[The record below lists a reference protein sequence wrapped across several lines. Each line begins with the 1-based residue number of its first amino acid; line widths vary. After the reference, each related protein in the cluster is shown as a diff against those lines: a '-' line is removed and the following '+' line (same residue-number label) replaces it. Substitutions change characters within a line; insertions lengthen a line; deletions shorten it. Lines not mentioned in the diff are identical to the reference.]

1 VITLIYL
8 LIGGLSALI
17 YGGVTILVS
26 KTKIQMNLILKIFSV
41 ILFVVYMFRL
51 FTADAIDN
59 TYFLFGGD
67 STTWLFPFGKSLWM
81 IFLRWMTYLLLAVAI
96 VGPFFPQK
104 VIKQILGYF
113 GTAISILNVIFF
125 KSHIIGFIG
134 TYEPLSYRGIQFAIE
149 IVILAVICSLYLT
162 NLCKSFLKNKEIPD
176 LKKQITTFI
185 GVFAW
190 LLLAYM
196 PQALLEN
203 LFGHMGIVPEDFNLS
218 HRLVI
223 YITFFTMLFTYFI
236 MRSKTQADKNLFFA
250 LVSLSGFFQYF
261 YVRRYGLGGLPLHLC
276 NTAIIMMFFAFVFK
290 MKGVFYFSYFVNV
303 LGAFCA
309 IILPNYSTDLFD
321 ISTLHYWYNHY
332 YAFVLPILGVA
343 LRVFPRPNIKM
354 MYKAIGIFTLYFVLV
369 AILNAWFNNY
379 TSTDYFF
386 LYSDFLS
393 GKFGLEALQYTNVI
407 TLQIQG
413 LTFRFFYLFQIGVYL
428 VFIVLM
434 FVTWAVYDALF
445 KVADHHYDLL
455 VRIRMNRMDMLKL
468 KESLGGRKMSEKVVQ
483 NSTEMIKVTHF
494 TKRYGSSNVKAV
506 DDFSITIHGGEVFG
520 FLGHNGAGKSTT
532 IKSLVGIQSITEG
545 EMFICGYNIKTQ
557 PLEAKLNIGYVSDN
571 HAVYE
576 KLTGRE
582 YINYVAD
589 LYLVSKADRDER
601 LAYYLQRFALT
612 DAIDQEIKSYSHG
625 MKQKLVVIS
634 SLIHDPKV
642 WILDEPLTGLDPTSS
657 YQIKECMREHA
668 NKGNTVFFSSHV
680 IEVVEKICDRIAII
694 SHGKLE
700 GVWSIK
706 ELHDSGTSLEELY
719 LKYVDLQE
727 KKLVRG

>member
-1 VITLIYL
+1 
-8 LIGGLSALI
+8 
-17 YGGVTILVS
+17 
-26 KTKIQMNLILKIFSV
+26 
-41 ILFVVYMFRL
+41 MFRL
-51 FTADAIDN
+51 FTADVIDN
-59 TYFLFGGD
+59 TYFLFGGNS
-67 STTWLFPFGKSLWM
+67 STWIFSLGKSIWM
-81 IFLRWMTYLLLAVAI
+81 IFLRWMGYLLIAVGVVA
-96 VGPFFPQK
+96 PFFSQK
-104 VIKQILGYF
+104 VLKYLLGYF
-113 GTAISILNVIFF
+113 GSVISILSIIFF

-134 TYEPLSYRGIQFAIE
+134 SYELLSYRGIQFAIE
-149 IVILAVICSLYLT
+149 LIVLSTICFL
-162 NLCKSFLKNKEIPD
+162 NLIDLIKGWSKNKTMSD
-176 LKKQITTFI
+176 GKKQLGTFA
-185 GVFAW
+185 GVFGW

-196 PQALLEN
+196 PQALLWN
-203 LFGHMGIVPEDFNLS
+203 LFGAMGTVPEEFNVS
-218 HRLVI
+218 HRITI
-223 YITFFTMLFTYFI
+223 YITFVTMLVTYFV
-236 MRSKTQADKNLFFA
+236 MRSKTQEDKNLFFA

-309 IILPNYSTDLFD
+309 ILLPNYSTDLFNV
-321 ISTLHYWYNHY
+321 STVHYWYNHY

-393 GKFGLEALQYTNVI
+393 GKFGMEKFQFSNVL
-407 TLQIQG
+407 TFQIQG
-413 LTFRFFYLFQIGVYL
+413 LTLRFFYLFQLSVYFI
-428 VFIVLM
+428 FIVLM
-434 FVTWAVYDALF
+434 FIIWAVYDALF

-455 VRIRMNRMDMLKL
+455 VRMRMNRMDMLKL
-468 KESLGGRKMSEKVVQ
+468 KQALGGKKMTEKIEP
-483 NSTEMIKVTHF
+483 NMTDMIKVDHF
-494 TKRYGSSNVKAV
+494 TKRYGNSNVKAV

-589 LYLVSKADRDER
+589 LYLVSKEDRDER
-601 LAYYLQRFALT
+601 LAYYQKRFALS

-719 LKYVDLQE
+719 LKYVDMQE
-727 KKLVRG
+727 KKIVRG